1 MILSKY
7 EYKDRPPIITI
18 PKCGTRFV
26 RNSDWINL
34 SEVDIHSDSDRPP
47 TDITQD
53 TIVTY
58 RNPHEHII
66 SAIQTDYVWGNITGK
81 VLTEENRNHGWDFDV
96 IVQNMIDDK
105 SEHWSPNLY
114 KNLYRVWNI
123 FGFKM
128 IHLSKLS
135 ELFNYEIEYKPEL
148 YDSHQ
153 MQYFKSK
160 DEIISMISKDK
171 LDELY
176 TLCDIDS
183 IWLNRVLN
191 NEKGIAIW
199 EDMQKM
205 NDTIDE
211 LVLQLEESNKTKEE
225 LKEYIYWL
233 EEEKKELLKLQKSN
247 KTYEDVIR
255 RLRKH
260 NSKKNFI

>member
-1 MILSKY
+1 
-7 EYKDRPPIITI
+7 
-18 PKCGTRFV
+18 
-26 RNSDWINL
+26 
-34 SEVDIHSDSDRPP
+34 
-47 TDITQD
+47 
-53 TIVTY
+53 
-58 RNPHEHII
+58 
-66 SAIQTDYVWGNITGK
+66 
-81 VLTEENRNHGWDFDV
+81 
-96 IVQNMIDDK
+96 
-105 SEHWSPNLY
+105 
-114 KNLYRVWNI
+114 
-123 FGFKM
+123 M

>member
-7 EYKDRPPIITI
+7 EYKDSPPIITI

-34 SEVDIHSDSDRPP
+34 SEVDIYLDSNEPIAN
-47 TDITQD
+47 ITQD

-58 RNPHEHII
+58 RNPYEHII
-66 SAIQTDYVWGNITGK
+66 SAIQTDYVWGNIEGRIH
-81 VLTEENRNHGWDFDV
+81 TEENHSYDWNLDI
-96 IVQNMIDDK
+96 IVQNMIDDN

-135 ELFNYEIEYKPEL
+135 ELFDYNIEYKPEL

-153 MQYFKSK
+153 MEHFKSK
-160 DEIISMISKDK
+160 DEILSMISKDK

-176 TLCDIDS
+176 SLCDKDEL
-183 IWLNRVLN
+183 WLKRILN
-191 NEKGIAIW
+191 NEKGLTSYDLLIKK
-199 EDMQKM
+199 EQ
-205 NDTIDE
+205 TINE
-211 LVLQLEESNKTKEE
+211 LNNLLIKKEQTINELNKTISDIKNNSKLIQIKLNDDILN
-225 LKEYIYWL
+225 LKM
-233 EEEKKELLKLQKSN
+233 KLKLIKR
-247 KTYEDVIR
+247 ELI
-255 RLRKH
+255 
-260 NSKKNFI
+260 